1 MAKKITITGS
11 EHLTSLDDEW
21 GGINNSE
28 GPINKYGTV
37 VPAGA
42 EWGMNRG
49 EVERF
54 IKTQFKGKFGDFRT
68 TEPDE
73 RSFIHLLCFATT
85 GDANLYDTL
94 IEEHP
99 EEANALVV
107 KNLTIPIPTISSDSY
122 LATLATSRSTST
134 QYLVKDGDSF
144 EIPLRLNVTHTI
156 AATNTPEPLYGI
168 GRLTVQCSV
177 NGTSWENV
185 IKTNIDAVGETSGY
199 PTTINMKGLLSEGR
213 LNYIRISA
221 SFPYTD
227 NEGVERTAA
236 TTPIIISV
244 TSVTLGLS
252 MNTSWRD
259 PIIDPS
265 DVLSLSY
272 NVSGSVAKT
281 FHLKVTGS
289 AGTYTAPPMSLS
301 AAATTALF
309 NLNENND
316 YGLTTHGIK
325 TCEAWLEAGNENTGF
340 IESEHLQ
347 TQVMVVRSNAGEE
360 VYMKPR
366 LILQKILTKVVT
378 EGIEQELLVAENF
391 VQTRLLSYAIYSP
404 IINEHGNISNTGPAI
419 PITFILNN
427 SADNIVSNP
436 HNIYT
441 SMLVNP
447 SPGTTYD
454 LDMTVEIE
462 NDGDVLNAFLHVTRN
477 DNGVTKDFLAEST
490 GQGFISLRVD
500 NSGGFQPTAN
510 STFLLNPKTRNNSE
524 DNPKTILNMK
534 ANNALVQSR
543 WDNFKLGNEDG
554 YIKDDDGESC
564 LRVPAGRM
572 LSIEYNP
579 FASLISSPNSSINIE
594 FDLCIRNVTNEDD
607 PVLQI
612 AELVSGVWRGLRMRP
627 MIGYMTTE
635 SWNSDKES
643 DFRWQEDVRTH
654 FAINIVRNVYPNAH
668 GDALVTADKV
678 EMASGAF
685 PLVRVFINGIIN
697 REFVY
702 SPSAD
707 EFCTG
712 PMSNGGIIIGQ
723 GGYAA
728 LTTEPSDWETNWA
741 NYYTKSGDTYTPVS
755 EQSAPNFVVGTYYRK
770 VVPGADIDIYGIRVW
785 QNSALTPE
793 NVLQDYISTLPS
805 STMKRR
811 MKTANS
817 IINPDTGLVDLDLI
831 VGENGIHRNALV
843 WHGNEAYHENGQ
855 SGATGWIE
863 SWRYDNEGNYIPE
876 LSGTVCRETK
886 SIPQK
891 NQGTTAKTYY
901 YHNLQWDIHKA
912 NNNIITLSPDDFH
925 DSITKEWVPDYEW
938 EDSEEVGAWKIKGG
952 YLGKDFPHPEEK
964 FKYYHGTANSIQVP
978 DGWID
983 GNGKYRGIG
992 YQVSLD
998 VPMFQKGVNKI
1009 NYASSMQ
1016 SHLIGI
1022 NWLYNDLH
1030 TAVCGNNTMQN
1041 NVSGAVVAKHTEP
1054 FLFFT
1059 QGENDQRAVFRGPCA
1074 YGAGKMDKP
1083 SWGYVK
1089 SKHADF
1095 CMIEGA
1101 DNDKQLTDMRVPW
1114 DDEPHGN
1121 QPAKVFYDPDQEAWY
1136 YRLSLVDSDA
1146 KEKCIDFDG
1155 GATDDSEYP
1164 KAAIVNYIRAAWNFL
1179 YLHAP
1184 RIRHY
1189 DGTLS
1194 DFMTD
1199 AEWAKRSIDQS
1210 TSDADRERILLAKSR
1225 VKTSNKYWCHAEGV
1239 TTQGDYLLKR
1249 YDYAEGTWVDA
1260 GLWNENAY
1268 EQIDLRYHDMTA
1280 AAWTT
1285 LVQNNQQNQSNVVN
1299 KAFIKAIVMDA
1310 RNNIGNY
1317 FKESSLKFHYAF
1329 ENHFIAGTDNCSKN
1343 TYYVLDPVTHLF
1355 ELHQDDVDTT
1365 LATDNSGLQSKPY
1378 YIDRMHPFTG
1388 TREAEAS
1395 MSQAEDLS
1403 PENCSYEG
1411 YYNVLF
1417 DLCELMWEP
1426 NDIMGVSDSR
1436 NDIPVMLN
1444 NIFKAMASLTGGIET
1459 EESENMVG
1467 VWRAL
1472 NKYIF
1477 GIQRYFP
1484 ATAYNEA
1491 ARIRY
1496 ELPELIGFSSDV
1508 RDIRPITQSMGDQL
1522 QAELQFL
1529 KRRLVYMASYA
1540 AFGEF
1545 TATGIRGGD
1554 RTGLEGAGDSFGMTP
1569 YTASNYV
1576 FKLVPHQWIY
1586 PTGSKQTNNLTNPHV
1601 RVAPGATNMP
1611 NGYFEL
1617 DLSMNEPS
1625 DQGVSVL
1632 GLNYYRE
1639 LGNVGDMVAGD
1650 GVSSFRIDG
1659 RRLIKFVAEPTVSPA
1674 AFRVGNIV
1682 IGTAT
1687 RLKEFNVNGAS
1698 IGMGT
1703 LDLSKL
1709 MLCET
1714 IDTRGTEVS
1723 QVRLPETSTLT
1734 TLQLPSTI
1742 TTLRLENLPSLESLS
1757 IQGYSAL
1764 SSMIVKGC
1772 PLVSTLPH
1780 VIRMQAS
1787 EAVVYNM
1794 EIDNIDWQTGMVV
1807 ANTIRWLLD
1816 IGDRGSCKLSGRI
1829 QMAPP
1834 SGDGKL
1840 EYDDVVRLISRYGD
1854 IYDSTITVSGNG
1866 LYVYFSKSNITNKAM
1881 SITGRKY
1888 IRTSDLDD
1896 MTETEGVTSGFYNKL
1911 ALAVSGGNNV
1921 AARYKGNGVW
1931 VPDIEWSIDESGYDE
1946 YAKIENGDVYSPSL
1960 SLHVVAVT
1968 ANVVITIRATLTDIN
1983 GNHRTVTKKVGLWNR
1998 IPQVGDFAWT
2008 DGEFDNENDPS
2019 KKLSGMVIMRQM
2031 LDANGN
2037 VTTDISECVAYKLW
2051 IYGAANSTMP
2061 ANNNINDYGSY
2072 EIADSNVST
2081 QCWGLF
2087 PKGTN
2092 GTSYK
2097 PYYFDD
2103 AKSNGTAYDDP
2114 MLQDILEEVR
2124 GKSFGGKPFNSSG
2137 DIFNTPLSDLSG
2149 DIYLKKNAA
2158 ACTATNHRAMQDTSN
2173 VANNGWNVN
2182 SDAHLNNFDS
2192 EGEKATLMAY
2202 ADAVLAAVLRHHGIN
2217 NEDLPE
2223 DCVDSEGNVH
2233 PRTRQALSNLM
2244 QIVMMYCAR
2253 EELSNVFSNSA
2264 EDTYAIGDHV
2274 IYNEHYYTCTAATTG
2289 GTFDESCWTD
2299 FNISDLI
2306 SGGTA
2311 FRAIYPSRYRELLF
2325 PAARLADT
2333 WCPADATSINEGLTE
2348 AQLDDQYKRGKWML
2362 PSSALLARI
2371 YNFLGNSR
2379 PTSYT
2384 TSEGPSETMANESD
2398 ELLEAEKPLFANA
2411 MARGRSVSVS
2421 YSSGH
2426 WSGTETNRIGARYVY
2441 FFNGSS
2447 YGYTGKYLGTVVRP
2461 VAAFTFVP

>member
-11 EHLTSLDDEW
+11 ELLQSTEDPW
-21 GGINNSE
+21 GGINEE
-28 GPINKYGTV
+28 GSAVNVHGIP
-37 VPAGA
+37 VPPGA

-199 PTTINMKGLLSEGR
+199 PTTVNMKGLLAEGR

-366 LILQKILTKVVT
+366 LILQKVLTKVVT
-378 EGIEQELLVAENF
+378 EGFEQELLVAENF

-404 IINEHGNISNTGPAI
+404 VINEHGNISNTGPAI

-678 EMASGAF
+678 EMARGSF

-712 PMSNGGIIIGQ
+712 PMSNGGIVIGQ

-755 EQSAPNFVVGTYYRK
+755 EQSAPNFVAGTYYRK

-811 MKTANS
+811 MKAANS

-831 VGENGIHRNALV
+831 VGESGIHRNALV
-843 WHGNEAYHENGQ
+843 WHGNEAYHEDGQ

-912 NNNIITLSPDDFH
+912 KNNIITLSPDDFH

-1030 TAVCGNNTMQN
+1030 TAVCGKNTMQN

-1121 QPAKVFYDPDQEAWY
+1121 QPAKVFYDPDKEAWY

-1155 GATDDSEYP
+1155 GATDDLEYP

-1210 TSDADRERILLAKSR
+1210 TSAADRERILLAKSR

-1280 AAWTT
+1280 AAWTA
-1285 LVQNNQQNQSNVVN
+1285 LVQNNQQNQSSLVN

-1329 ENHFIAGTDNCSKN
+1329 ENHFVAGTDNCSKN

-1459 EESENMVG
+1459 EESGNMVG

-1742 TTLRLENLPSLESLS
+1742 TTLRLENMPSLSSLT
-1757 IQGYSAL
+1757 IQGYANL
-1764 SSMIVKGC
+1764 ASMTVKNC
-1772 PLVSTLPH
+1772 PMLRQTTRLH
-1780 VIRMQAS
+1780 VL
-1787 EAVVYNM
+1787 NM
-1794 EIDNIDWQTGMVV
+1794 KRYAEVDVTRIEIDNIDWQED
-1807 ANTIRWLLD
+1807 NTIDGDTMRWLLD
-1816 IGDRGSCKLSGRI
+1816 VGDAGVCNLSGRI
-1829 QMAPP
+1829 LMAPTSATP
-1834 SGDGKL
+1834 SGKL
-1840 EYDDVVRLISRYGD
+1840 DYEDVARLIRRYGN
-1854 IYDSTITVSGNG
+1854 IYDQDIAVTDSGLFVNFAKTI
-1866 LYVYFSKSNITNKAM
+1866 ITAEMLAIK
-1881 SITGRKY
+1881 GRKY
-1888 IRTSDLDD
+1888 INPSELDD
-1896 MTETEGVTSGFYNKL
+1896 PTIVGGSVTGGYFNEL
-1911 ALAVSGGNNV
+1911 DLIVNGTGNNV
-1921 AARYKGNGVW
+1921 AAVQKTDGTWTPNVVW
-1931 VPDIEWSIDESGYDE
+1931 TIETSGQSAYVE
-1946 YAKIENGDVYSPSL
+1946 IENQYSPSL
-1960 SLHVVAVT
+1960 HVIQVDNHTV
-1968 ANVVITIRATLTDIN
+1968 TIRATLTDVN
-1983 GNHRTVTKKVGLWNR
+1983 GNVRYVDKKVGLWR
-1998 IPQVGDFAWT
+1998 RVPQVGDFAWT
-2008 DGEFDNENDPS
+2008 DGEFDNENDTS
-2019 KKLSGMVIMRQM
+2019 KYLAGLVVMRQM
-2031 LDANGN
+2031 YTSEDVL
-2037 VTTDISECVAYKLW
+2037 TTTVAECAYYKLW
-2051 IYGAANSTMP
+2051 IYSYCGGTSSSSGTVTMRTSSDGTSANYS
-2061 ANNNINDYGSY
+2061 G
-2072 EIADSNVST
+2072 VST
-2081 QCWGLF
+2081 QNWGMY
-2087 PKGTN
+2087 PVTGGNAN
-2092 GTSYK
+2092 GL
-2097 PYYFDD
+2097 DD
-2103 AKSNGTAYDDP
+2103 TKSNSVYVDGLLAAIATATGRS
-2114 MLQDILEEVR
+2114 DIFDTPLTNR
-2124 GKSFGGKPFNSSG
+2124 SG
-2137 DIFNTPLSDLSG
+2137 DV
-2149 DIYLKKNAA
+2149 YLRKDAA
-2158 ACTATNHRAMQDTSN
+2158 AVSAAGGGLAMQDETKSDGWATQSASYMTN
-2173 VANNGWNVN
+2173 FNSEEERDTLLAYADTVLQAVLDYMNISDDDLPANCK
-2182 SDAHLNNFDS
+2182 DS
-2192 EGEKATLMAY
+2192 EGHTHPQTPQALADLTQMLVKY
-2202 ADAVLAAVLRHHGIN
+2202 ADDHGVAN
-2217 NEDLPE
+2217 P
-2223 DCVDSEGNVH
+2223 
-2233 PRTRQALSNLM
+2233 T
-2244 QIVMMYCAR
+2244 
-2253 EELSNVFSNSA
+2253 
-2264 EDTYAIGDHV
+2264 
-2274 IYNEHYYTCTAATTG
+2274 
-2289 GTFDESCWTD
+2289 
-2299 FNISDLI
+2299 
-2306 SGGTA
+2306 
-2311 FRAIYPSRYRELLF
+2311 RYREFMF
-2325 PAARLADT
+2325 PAARLAET
-2333 WCPADATSINEGLTE
+2333 WCPFDVTANSEAGLTM
-2348 AQLDDQYKRGKWML
+2348 AMLDEQYKRGKWML

-2371 YNFLGNSR
+2371 FNFVGNSR
-2379 PTSYT
+2379 SGYNTSAA
-2384 TSEGPSETMANESD
+2384 PSSTYANESNS
-2398 ELLEAEKPLFANA
+2398 LLEAQLPVFANA
-2411 MARGRSVSVS
+2411 IARGRTVPVS
-2421 YSSGH
+2421 YSSYQ
-2426 WSGTETNRIGARYVY
+2426 WSSTEYTRSSARYVY
-2441 FFNGSS
+2441 FYSGSAGNYGKY
-2447 YGYTGKYLGTVVRP
+2447 YGYVVRP
-2461 VAAFTFVP
+2461 VAAFKFVP